1 MGYQM
6 NEQTRVKPELAV
18 TTGQW
23 GYVRCHCLVKTRSGR
38 GGVFFTYECAACG
51 NTNLRYIHTL
61 EHNEDGRQI
70 DVGVECARILLAPS
84 DSEIP
89 RLAENETKRKE
100 RWRIHYGKPGRC
112 TTSVEDLENRG
123 KL

>member
-1 MGYQM
+1 M

-61 EHNEDGRQI
+61 EHNEDGRRI

-84 DSEIP
+84 DNKILGWP
-89 RLAENETKRKE
+89 KTKLSGKSAGASTTASRAGALPQL
-100 RWRIHYGKPGRC
+100 RTWR
-112 TTSVEDLENRG
+112 DRG